1 MAPSTIKF
9 TNNIDNSNNNSNDKN
24 LNAKDNNNN
33 NNGNNSNNNTDSSD
47 QSLLLKQLNIK
58 KNVIRRYFK
67 ELESYE
73 RELTRQLEYIENME
87 CDSNNCQFTIRKQVC
102 K

>member
-9 TNNIDNSNNNSNDKN
+9 TNNIDSSNNNSNDKN
-24 LNAKDNNNN
+24 LSAKDNNNS
-33 NNGNNSNNNTDSSD
+33 SNNNTDSSN
-47 QSLLLKQLNIK
+47 QSPLLKQLNIK
-58 KNVIRRYFK
+58 KNVIRRYSK